1 MCNHDSKH
9 TAHNSG
15 NQKNRPRSTQGP
27 TAKITDA
34 HHDEEHSN
42 WNRRSFLQ
50 ALGLVGGGTMMVG
63 GTNLTASAPT
73 KLTAALAASEVS
85 DRILVL
91 VRLKGG
97 NDGLNTIV
105 PLYDYDFYANK
116 RPSIRHQEADL
127 YQLSSDIGIP
137 PSLEELQSLWGDG
150 AMKVVHGVG
159 YENQNLSHFRSSD
172 IWASGVSDEIDSTG
186 VFGRYFENIYP
197 DYLVNPPAEPAAI
210 QIGTQS
216 NLILDGLNSTYG
228 FSVVNPEQLES
239 IAETGVLHDVLDVP
253 GCTYGEQLE
262 FMRAIKNTTV
272 TYAGV
277 IHDAYDASTNAT
289 EYTGNSLGNQL
300 SLVARMIKGGLNTKV
315 YLVTL
320 GGFDTHASQEDY
332 HNMLMNEIASN
343 MKSFYEDL
351 EDAGMQDRVL
361 SMTFSEFGRR
371 IEENGSQGTDHGAA
385 SPIMLFGPALE
396 GNGFVGEH
404 PDMQNPDNVGNLA
417 YGIDFRSVYKTV
429 LQDWLCIEPTIIDEV
444 FYGED
449 YPSLDLGF
457 SCESLSTPD
466 FELTAGFKHLGT
478 YQNGQTFVEFN
489 LPTTAKVTVSLYNI
503 LGQEVG
509 TLANDFMFE
518 GPQKI
523 NVKQAI
529 NKRLFTGQ
537 YFYRITFGGRN
548 YSKSILIS

>member
-9 TAHNSG
+9 SSLSPKHKAPKYTSH
-15 NQKNRPRSTQGP
+15 GP
-27 TAKITDA
+27 SAKITDA
-34 HHDEEHSN
+34 HHDEEHST

-50 ALGLVGGGTMMVG
+50 ALGLVGGGTMMLG
-63 GTNLTASAPT
+63 GSNLAASSPT
-73 KLTAALAASEVS
+73 RLTAALAAAEIS
-85 DRILVL
+85 DRVLVL

-116 RPSIRHQEADL
+116 RPTIRHQEADL
-127 YQLSSDIGIP
+127 YQLSPDIGIP
-137 PSLEELQSLWGDG
+137 PSMQNLQSLWGDG
-150 AMKVVHGVG
+150 AMKVVQGVG
-159 YENQNLSHFRSSD
+159 YENQDLSHFRSSD
-172 IWASGVSDEIDSTG
+172 IWASGVSDEIDNTG
-186 VFGRYFENIYP
+186 IMGRYFENIYP
-197 DYLVNPPAEPAAI
+197 DYLTNPPAQPAAI
-210 QIGTQS
+210 QIGNQG
-216 NLILDGLNSTYG
+216 NLLLDGLETSYG
-228 FSVVNPEQLES
+228 FSVINPEQLES

-262 FMRAIKNTTV
+262 FMRAMKNTTV

-277 IHDAYDASTNAT
+277 IHEAYDSSSNAVEYTNA
-289 EYTGNSLGNQL
+289 SLGTQL
-300 SLVARMIKGGLNTKV
+300 ALVARMIKGGLGTKV
-315 YLVTL
+315 YLVSI
-320 GGFDTHASQEDY
+320 GGFDTHANQAESHDY
-332 HNMLMNEIASN
+332 LMSEIATN

-351 EDAGMQDRVL
+351 EDAGMQDNVL

-396 GNGFVGEH
+396 GNGLIGEH
-404 PDMQNPDNVGNLA
+404 PDMQDPDNVGNLA
-417 YGIDFRSVYKTV
+417 YGLDFRSVYKTV
-429 LQDWLCIEPTIIDEV
+429 LQDWLCIDPTIIDEV
-444 FYGED
+444 FYGANYD
-449 YPSLDLGF
+449 TLDLGF
-457 SCESLSTPD
+457 SCESLGVPD
-466 FELTAGFKHLGT
+466 IAVGNNFQHLGT
-478 YQNGQTFVEFN
+478 YLNGRTFVEFTM
-489 LPTTAKVTVSLYNI
+489 PTTAKVTVSLYNL

-523 NVKQAI
+523 DVKQAI

-537 YFYRITFGGRN
+537 YFYRISFSGST